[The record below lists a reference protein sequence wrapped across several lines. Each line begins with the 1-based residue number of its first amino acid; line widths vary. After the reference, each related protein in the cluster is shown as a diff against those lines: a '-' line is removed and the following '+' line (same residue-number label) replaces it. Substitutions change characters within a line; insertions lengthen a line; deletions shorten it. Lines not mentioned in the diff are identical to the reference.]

1 MYKKLRNW
9 YFSKNTHLL
18 PIIPINRK
26 KKYKD
31 KQCWKQVYY
40 YFIYFYKKESLF
52 SHTLLPQDIISSLNH
67 IFFGS
72 DIPDTLVY
80 LDGRHHYTHTI
91 NSHILATFQSPK
103 VSIFSQFVMSLVKH
117 RLKTG

>member
-1 MYKKLRNW
+1 MLEA
-9 YFSKNTHLL
+9 SIL
-18 PIIPINRK
+18 
-26 KKYKD
+26 
-31 KQCWKQVYY
+31 Y
-40 YFIYFYKKESLF
+40 YFIYFYKKESFF

-67 IFFGS
+67 IFFFGS

-80 LDGRHHYTHTI
+80 LDGRHHYSTHTT

>member
-1 MYKKLRNW
+1 MLEA
-9 YFSKNTHLL
+9 SILL
-18 PIIPINRK
+18 
-26 KKYKD
+26 
-31 KQCWKQVYY
+31 
-40 YFIYFYKKESLF
+40 FYILLQKGISLQPNIM
-52 SHTLLPQDIISSLNH
+52 PQDIIFFLNH

>member
-1 MYKKLRNW
+1 MLEASILLFYILLQKGISLQPYIIVTGH
-9 YFSKNTHLL
+9 YFLFES
-18 PIIPINRK
+18 
-26 KKYKD
+26 
-31 KQCWKQVYY
+31 
-40 YFIYFYKKESLF
+40 YF
-52 SHTLLPQDIISSLNH
+52 
-67 IFFGS
+67 FFGS

-80 LDGRHHYTHTI
+80 LDGRHHYSTHTT